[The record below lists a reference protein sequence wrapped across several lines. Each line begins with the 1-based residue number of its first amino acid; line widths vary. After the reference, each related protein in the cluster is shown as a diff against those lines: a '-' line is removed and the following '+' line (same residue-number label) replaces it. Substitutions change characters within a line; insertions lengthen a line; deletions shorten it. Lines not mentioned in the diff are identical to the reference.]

1 MASWWAQSGATLILL
16 RDLLGHTSFA
26 ETTRYSHLVRGDLKA
41 GSERMAEKMADE
53 IAEAQK
59 TQKNT
64 ESTENHLTPD

>member
-1 MASWWAQSGATLILL
+1 
-16 RDLLGHTSFA
+16 
-26 ETTRYSHLVRGDLKA
+26 
-41 GSERMAEKMADE
+41 MAEKMADE